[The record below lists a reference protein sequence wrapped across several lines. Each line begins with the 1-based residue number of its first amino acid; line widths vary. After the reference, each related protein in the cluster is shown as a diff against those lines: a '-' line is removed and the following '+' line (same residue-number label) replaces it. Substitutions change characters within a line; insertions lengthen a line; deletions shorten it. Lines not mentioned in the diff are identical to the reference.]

1 MGHARPPVGLI
12 NRDQDAGAASC
23 EKYVLQPPPPP
34 PSAILAVAVTKFF
47 RKAEKEGKNTLF
59 YRDTGKNIRG
69 DSFHPGGKRY
79 WR

>member
-1 MGHARPPVGLI
+1 MR
-12 NRDQDAGAASC
+12 
-23 EKYVLQPPPPP
+23 VLHRAKNMSYNLPL
-34 PSAILAVAVTKFF
+34 SAILAVAVTKFF

-59 YRDTGKNIRG
+59 YRDTGKNIHG

>member
-1 MGHARPPVGLI
+1 MR
-12 NRDQDAGAASC
+12 
-23 EKYVLQPPPPP
+23 VLHRAKNMSYNLPP